1 MLQVRSIPVVG
12 QKIRSRLLE
21 LRTNCGLLYVSPSFW
36 ERLYLLWTFRNFD
49 RLPLQ
54 VLNRHQKE
62 LIQELSRKAI
72 VAKKGPLARSSL
84 IGSVENILVAP
95 VSEREAVEIRD
106 KLVRIRASAA
116 ELPKAVGSQMGTRLI
131 HFPAKSRSVERI
143 SLAEPTKVQA
153 RAETSRANLFPH
165 VLRYLRKG
173 SWSAIGIAM
182 ACTVVLLTLLF
193 HSREERLVTFKSIPK
208 EVAIEARNDALRN
221 APKIASAPQK
231 VQPSMLAKTAP
242 SVQSA
247 SSQVPLGKVESEL
260 AKTVELNPTVLSPE
274 EVNPIR
280 PYMSEWPES
289 GFRYPTAPSATQTGT
304 VVLKAIVGTN
314 GIVTNIEVFS
324 GNRSLAR
331 AAAEAV
337 QGWQFVPYKV
347 NGNAV
352 EAETRIRIDFRGEDA
367 VSISFVQGDA
377 RGGNRP

>member
-36 ERLYLLWTFRNFD
+36 ERLYLLWTFRNFH

-95 VSEREAVEIRD
+95 VSEREAVEITD

-173 SWSAIGIAM
+173 SWSAIGIAI

-193 HSREERLVTFKSIPK
+193 HSREERLVTYKSIPK
-208 EVAIEARNDALRN
+208 EVAIEARNDALN

-242 SVQSA
+242 SQSA
-247 SSQVPLGKVESEL
+247 SSQVPLGKGSEL
-260 AKTVELNPTVLSPE
+260 AKTGELNPTVLSAE

-289 GFRYPTAPSATQTGT
+289 GFRYPSATLTGT
-304 VVLKAIVGTN
+304 VVLKAIVGTD
-314 GIVTNIEVFS
+314 GIVTNIEVLS

-337 QGWQFVPYKV
+337 HRWQFVPYKV

-352 EAETRIRIDFRGEDA
+352 EAETKILIDFHGEDA
-367 VSISFVQGDA
+367 VSVHF
-377 RGGNRP
+377 PPK